1 MMTATPRHRAICVR
15 VRPARCRGGTPPDT
29 RALGCNIARIMEFV
43 QALCRTRLGE
53 HGSPDVPWRSTRGR
67 VRIAENLHEL
77 MDMSRVTGRPSEPE
91 GGEEKPMQASRGQVI
106 TCTT

>member
-1 MMTATPRHRAICVR
+1 MTAMPRHRAVR
-15 VRPARCRGGTPPDT
+15 VRVPPARRRGGAPSGVHP
-29 RALGCNIARIMEFV
+29 LGCVIARIMGFV

-53 HGSPDVPWRSTRGR
+53 HGSPNVPWRSARSR
-67 VRIAENLHEL
+67 VRIAENLYKL
-77 MDMSRVTGRPSEPE
+77 MDMPRVTRRPSEPE